1 MFETME
7 LPVRRGNVPLR
18 VVKGHFATNH
28 SHINYYIDVTK
39 QKVRLNEAEGRQ
51 ARGNLKRLPL
61 RDRKGA
67 PPVAEEATAAV
78 GQALVFVQVKRSAN
92 T

>member
-39 QKVRLNEAEGRQ
+39 QKVRLSEAKAMAKE
-51 ARGNLKRLPL
+51 L
-61 RDRKGA
+61 RRII
-67 PPVAEEATAAV
+67 PTPRSMPFCVWTA
-78 GQALVFVQVKRSAN
+78 
-92 T
+92 